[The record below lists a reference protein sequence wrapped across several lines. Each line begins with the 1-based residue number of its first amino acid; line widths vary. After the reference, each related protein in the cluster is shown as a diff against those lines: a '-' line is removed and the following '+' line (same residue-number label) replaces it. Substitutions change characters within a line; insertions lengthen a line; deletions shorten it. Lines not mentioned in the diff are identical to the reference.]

1 MTKQAFRIPDQA
13 MAQHMAILGK
23 TGSGKTYAAKG
34 LVERLIEAG
43 RRVCVL
49 DPTDAWWGLRSGTD
63 GVRPGLPVV
72 IFGGDHADVPITEH
86 AGAAMGE
93 LIAGSDFPS
102 IISLANTTLGERHR
116 FVERFA
122 ESLFRCNKRPL
133 YLVIDE
139 ADEFAPQSGP
149 PGTER
154 MLGAI
159 DRIVRRGRIKG
170 FRVMMITQRP
180 AVLNKN
186 VLTQANTLVAMRLPS
201 SQDRAAVEAWV
212 KGQADESQAK
222 DMIKSLASLQRGEG
236 WVWAPEINVL
246 ERTKFPTISTFDS
259 SRTPDDGEPVKS
271 VEVMRAVDVAGI
283 TKAMADAIEAAKDND
298 PDELKKQIKEL
309 RKQLQDERLKPI
321 DMHAG
326 DVGRLQDE
334 IAELTHI
341 NREHEKYLRVFAERC
356 DFYSLEIEKCIE
368 GLASLDN
375 ACLHKFPRPPLSP
388 YTPREASESRA
399 TQAPERPPTTHK
411 ALAARSAPAVA
422 PPQDRPAA
430 GNIGNDRDL
439 EKGPG
444 LILDAVAWWHMLGI
458 ETPTRAQVAAVAG
471 YAVTGGSF
479 QKYVSTLS
487 SKKLIQL
494 SPGAMSITDEGGE
507 IAAWPDA
514 TPSRR
519 SLHDRVLG
527 ILDSGPRKIL
537 SVLLEHGTEPMGRTQ
552 LGELSG
558 FKATGGT
565 FQKYLSTLSSLG
577 LVTYPKKTTAASAPW
592 LFDSW
597 IGGKRS

>member
-1 MTKQAFRIPDQA
+1 

-236 WVWAPEINVL
+236 WVWSPEINVL

-283 TKAMADAIEAAKDND
+283 TKAMAEAIEAAKDND
-298 PDELKKQIKEL
+298 PEELKKQIKDL
-309 RKQLQDERLKPI
+309 KKQLQDERIKPI
-321 DMHAG
+321 DVRAG
-326 DVGRLQDE
+326 DISRLQDQ
-334 IAELTHI
+334 IAEL
-341 NREHEKYLRVFAERC
+341 NRVRQVDQDIIANYAVVLEKLQDVQATIERLIREPES
-356 DFYSLEIEKCIE
+356 FRRSNPN
-368 GLASLDN
+368 S
-375 ACLHKFPRPPLSP
+375 
-388 YTPREASESRA
+388 PREASESRA

-558 FKATGGT
+558 FEATGGT